1 VRQVRALSFGLMR
14 ARLAVGIVRA
24 LWFGRFTRAPAGPEN
39 SVSSG
44 KARVVAV
51 ATVLL
56 WVAIMFLGRWIA
68 YDVEIFESWHLA

>member
-1 VRQVRALSFGLMR
+1 MWALLGVGIVSALSFGRDIR
-14 ARLAVGIVRA
+14 AA
-24 LWFGRFTRAPAGPEN
+24 AGPEN